1 MRRVLGRGER
11 ERVIKKYMEEMGQQW
26 KGSGMAVDYS
36 LGLSISDEPA
46 ERERADI
53 ELAAWL
59 WRNLF
64 DARGLGSPPLPS
76 NMDEGTMSGDVKALD
91 LPTQL
96 MEVVCFMRR
105 EMTRLDGVSD
115 ENVLLGN
122 IGTWGPAGLQTQPII
137 PEQI

>member
-36 LGLSISDEPA
+36 IGLSISDEVA
-46 ERERADI
+46 ERERADV

-64 DARGLGSPPLPS
+64 DARGLGPSPLPP
-76 NMDEGTMSGDVKALD
+76 NINEGPMSGGVKELD
-91 LPTQL
+91 LPTHL
-96 MEVVCFMRR
+96 LEVVCFMRR
-105 EMTRLDGVSD
+105 EMTRLDGISD

-122 IGTWGPAGLQTQPII
+122 IGAWGPAGLQAQPTT
-137 PEQI
+137 